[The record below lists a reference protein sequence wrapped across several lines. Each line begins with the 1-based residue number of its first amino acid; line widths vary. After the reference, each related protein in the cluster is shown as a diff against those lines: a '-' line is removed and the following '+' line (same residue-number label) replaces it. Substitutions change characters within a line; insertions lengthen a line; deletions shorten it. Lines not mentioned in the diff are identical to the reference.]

1 MCSTPRINTT
11 CALWQTRWLAFLFE
25 PNLSVGLRQGSLAVL
40 WEQWAAAL
48 CPQPAL
54 GSAVLGAP
62 SEQSGAQQA
71 VLALAGTD

>member
-1 MCSTPRINTT
+1 M
-11 CALWQTRWLAFLFE
+11 
-25 PNLSVGLRQGSLAVL
+25 L

-54 GSAVLGAP
+54 GNAVLGAP

-71 VLALAGTD
+71 VLGLAGTD

>member
-1 MCSTPRINTT
+1 M
-11 CALWQTRWLAFLFE
+11 
-25 PNLSVGLRQGSLAVL
+25 L